1 MAWARCCDPATKY
14 IHTPCNPIRDTLPLW
29 GHKKHLARSVRAP
42 WRPGMSKNCQGS
54 RYTSIHPKTS
64 QANTSRW
71 AGPKPIPNQM
81 PNLTRDLSRDPEPS
95 PDPAACLC
103 TRRVQHNAHPRRS
116 VHAPWRLNAPQNRQ
130 GSRGQ
135 PEFSKT
141 KPTRP
146 ETPKRPQTCPDVN

>member
-81 PNLTRDLSRDPEPS
+81 PNLTRDLSRDLSGVLILPRACAHAECNTMRTHVDRSTPRGVS
-95 PDPAACLC
+95 TRLKTVRDPGDNPNFPKPN
-103 TRRVQHNAHPRRS
+103 Q
-116 VHAPWRLNAPQNRQ
+116 HAPRPRNAPKLAR
-130 GSRGQ
+130 
-135 PEFSKT
+135 T
-141 KPTRP
+141 
-146 ETPKRPQTCPDVN
+146 